1 MANNTEKHRFGISGM
16 SCAACASRIEKVL
29 SGCEGVNSAGVN
41 FAASTADVVFDPGIC
56 TPELMREAVRKA
68 GYELI
73 INSDTELLDAQ
84 RKKDYRNLKLN
95 MIFAVILSIPVVIIG
110 MFFMDIPYA
119 NLIMFILSTP
129 VVFVS
134 GSRFFKGAWKQLRHH
149 TANMDTL
156 VALSTGIAWLFSVAN
171 MLFPDFWLAH
181 GIHPHVYFEASAVI
195 IAFILLGRTLESKAK
210 NNTSTAIKRLMG
222 LRPDS
227 VVLLLPDG
235 NSRKISIEDVKAGD
249 TIIVRPGERVP
260 ADGIVTEGKSY
271 IDESMLSGEP
281 VPVEKV
287 KDSKVFAGTINGSGT
302 FRFRAEKVGNNTLLS
317 KIIEMVQDAQGSKAP
332 VQQLVDKIAAIFV
345 PVIICISIISFIIW
359 ILTDT
364 QNGFTHGLLAAITVL
379 IIACPCALGL
389 ATPTAIMVGIGKGA
403 GLGILIK
410 DAESLET
417 APKIDTVALD
427 KTGTITAG
435 KPTVSETIVFRRM
448 ESGDAILKAME
459 QTSEHPLAIAVCEC
473 IGNTPAVRIDEFEN
487 IPGRGIKAR
496 YDNEYYFAG
505 NRKLIEENGIE
516 ISPEIDSAAAG
527 LAAAANSLVWF
538 ANRKG
543 VISLTGISDPIKEG
557 SVAAIAELQSMGI
570 SVYMLTGDNSAT
582 AHAVAKEAGIG
593 HYRAEMLPQNK
604 AGFIKKLQNEGKR
617 VAMVGDGIND
627 SAALATA
634 DMGIA
639 MGAGSD
645 IAMEVAQITII
656 SSDLTKI
663 PITFRL
669 SAQTVKTIHQNLFW
683 AFIYNIIGVPI
694 AAGILYPV
702 CGFLLNPMIAGAAM
716 AFSSVSVVC
725 NSLLLKRKKFNRFG
739 LNHKKLTHS
748 HNNEP
753 EEMNC
758 DNDEIN
764 NHEPINREIMTR
776 KFKVEGMSCS
786 HCSGRV
792 TDTIKALPG
801 VTDVKIDLNSGTAEV
816 SGDVEAST
824 VEKAVSEAGYPC
836 SAI

>member
-16 SCAACASRIEKVL
+16 SCAACAARIEKVL
-29 SGCEGVNSAGVN
+29 SACEGVSSAGVN
-41 FAASTADVVFDPGIC
+41 FAASTADVAYDTRIC
-56 TPELMREAVRKA
+56 TPELLRDAVRKA
-68 GYELI
+68 GYDLI
-73 INSDTELLDAQ
+73 INSDSELLDTQ
-84 RKKDYRNLKLN
+84 RKKDYRKLKLN
-95 MIFAVILSIPVVIIG
+95 MVFAVILSIPVVIIG
-110 MFFMDIPYA
+110 MCFMDMPYA
-119 NLIMFILSTP
+119 NLIMFLFSTP
-129 VVFVS
+129 VVFIS

-171 MLFPDFWLAH
+171 MLFPNFWLSH

-210 NNTSTAIKRLMG
+210 NNTSTAIKQLMG

-227 VVLLLPDG
+227 VLLLLPDG
-235 NSRKISIEDVKAGD
+235 NSRKISIEEVKAGD

-281 VPVEKV
+281 LPVEKV
-287 KDSKVFAGTINGSGT
+287 RDSKVYAGTINGSGT
-302 FRFRAEKVGNNTLLS
+302 FRFMAEKVGNNTLLS

-345 PVIICISIISFIIW
+345 PVIISISVITFIIW
-359 ILTDT
+359 ISADH
-364 QNGFTHGLLAAITVL
+364 QNGFSHGLLAAITVL

-410 DAESLET
+410 NAEALET
-417 APKIDTVALD
+417 APKINTVALD
-427 KTGTITAG
+427 KTGTVTAG
-435 KPTVSETIVFRRM
+435 KPTVSETIIFRTI
-448 ESGDAILKAME
+448 EHGDAILKAME
-459 QTSEHPLAIAVCEC
+459 QTSEHPLALAVCEH
-473 IGNTPAVRIDEFEN
+473 IDNTHSVRIEEFEN
-487 IPGRGIKAR
+487 IPGRGIKAK
-496 YDNEYYFAG
+496 YDNEFYFAG

-516 ISPEIDSAAAG
+516 ISQEINNAAAQ
-527 LAAAANSLVWF
+527 LADAANSLIWF
-538 ANRKG
+538 ANKKG
-543 VISLTGISDPIKEG
+543 VISLTGINDPIKEG

-570 SVYMLTGDNSAT
+570 EVYMLTGDNAAT
-582 AHAVAKEAGIG
+582 ARAVAKEAGIR
-593 HYRAEMLPQNK
+593 YYTAEMLPQNK
-604 AGFIKKLQNEGKR
+604 AGVIKKLQNEGKH

-634 DMGIA
+634 DLGIA

-656 SSDLTKI
+656 SSELTKI
-663 PITFRL
+663 PTAFRL
-669 SAQTVKTIHQNLFW
+669 SAQTVRTIHRNLFW

-694 AAGILYPV
+694 AAGLLYPI

-725 NSLLLKRKKFNRFG
+725 NSLLLKSKKFNRSG
-739 LNHKKLTHS
+739 VNPKKLINS
-748 HNNEP
+748 HNREP
-753 EEMNC
+753 EEINFGYE
-758 DNDEIN
+758 EISN
-764 NHEPINREIMTR
+764 YKPINKEIMTR
-776 KFKVEGMSCS
+776 KFKVEEMSCS

-801 VTDVKIDLNSGTAEV
+801 VTDVKVDLNSGIAEV
-816 SGDVEAST
+816 SGDADPST
-824 VEKAVSEAGYPC
+824 VEKAVSDAGYPC